1 MTSESTVWPK
11 DWVTIANSNQWGG
24 SHCRK
29 HLCWKLFM
37 SVQIGFSLSCYLYI
51 WLLFPFQW
59 NVCTLLNMEAE
70 QNSSWKSFLYNECVL
85 CECWSSLFLFR
96 LYFHTLKMPLLPEL
110 WSRSSS
116 HIPSLSD
123 FIKFWLGAR
132 CLLDSRCIV
141 PCGHLTGIANL
152 CTPRTEL
159 GSFLLNLPSPQA
171 SQLGKWACT
180 TPCPIVLFVCFFPSC
195 CFSSNHL
202 SSLPSHARIVFFLD
216 CSKSLLTLL
225 TKSSLPPVKLYPAV
239 RKVLK
244 HKSDH
249 VTICFKVWNDYP
261 LLKINIFQ

>member
-1 MTSESTVWPK
+1 MCVPFWT
-11 DWVTIANSNQWGG
+11 
-24 SHCRK
+24 
-29 HLCWKLFM
+29 WKLNKIAPGKVFCIM
-37 SVQIGFSLSCYLYI
+37 NVYSV
-51 WLLFPFQW
+51 
-59 NVCTLLNMEAE
+59 NVDLHC
-70 QNSSWKSFLYNECVL
+70 SSSGPTPTHLKCL
-85 CECWSSLFLFR
+85 CSQSSDLG
-96 LYFHTLKMPLLPEL
+96 LLPIFL
-110 WSRSSS
+110 PCLISSS
-116 HIPSLSD
+116 SDLVLEIPPFFL
-123 FIKFWLGAR
+123 WAR

-141 PCGHLTGIANL
+141 PCGHLTGISNL